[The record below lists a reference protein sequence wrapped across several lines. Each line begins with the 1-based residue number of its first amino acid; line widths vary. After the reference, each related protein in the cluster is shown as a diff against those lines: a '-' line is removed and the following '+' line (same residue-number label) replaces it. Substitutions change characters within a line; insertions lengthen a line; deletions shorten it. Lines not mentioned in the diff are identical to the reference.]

1 MSSIRKFI
9 VIVGLLGAMNLA
21 AVPTF
26 ATKPKPTPTP
36 APAAINTGL
45 G

>member
-9 VIVGLLGAMNLA
+9 VIVGLLRAMILA

-26 ATKPKPTPTP
+26 AAKPKPTP
-36 APAAINTGL
+36 ASAATNTGL